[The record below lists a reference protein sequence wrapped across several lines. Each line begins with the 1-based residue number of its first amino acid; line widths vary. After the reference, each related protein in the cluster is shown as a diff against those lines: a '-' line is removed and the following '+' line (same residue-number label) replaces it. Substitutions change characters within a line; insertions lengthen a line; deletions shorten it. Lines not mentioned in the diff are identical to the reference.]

1 MLKVEHVK
9 AFMSMEKG
17 EAASRRLS
25 EKRSGARIPVPSGK
39 RTVVSVT
46 SGEDAASP
54 LRVAKPVET
63 VASYTPPP
71 YEPTA
76 ADRFWATVEDWFCVR
91 GRFAPK
97 GMTREFAVATRWL
110 LRVGSLLLVGAMAYF
125 ITLAINRGW
134 IGPTQRGQIVGV
146 GEARDPL
153 RDEGVGFVQGGHF
166 GGDGPG
172 DVIRGG
178 NGLHPA
184 GRLIQDAE
192 GFQHR
197 GRTRLLR
204 IVGFFPSVAGQ
215 DQRFLLRRAGAA

>member
-1 MLKVEHVK
+1 MEGLIGIAVVALLAAPVLTLAALTKLGSLSRELEEVKKMLK
-9 AFMSMEKG
+9 SG
-17 EAASRRLS
+17 
-25 EKRSGARIPVPSGK
+25 KRSVAEIPVPSGK

-76 ADRFWATVEDWFCVR
+76 ADRFWATIEDWFCVR

-125 ITLAINRGW
+125 ITLKINRAC
-134 IGPTQRGQIVGV
+134 ISPTQSV
-146 GEARDPL
+146 
-153 RDEGVGFVQGGHF
+153 F
-166 GGDGPG
+166 GMT
-172 DVIRGG
+172 
-178 NGLHPA
+178 
-184 GRLIQDAE
+184 
-192 GFQHR
+192 F
-197 GRTRLLR
+197 
-204 IVGFFPSVAGQ
+204 
-215 DQRFLLRRAGAA
+215 